1 MSRWR
6 KFLLS
11 GLFLSLAATTA
22 ARPEEGVDPRA
33 CEGKAIEAR
42 VIAVRYK
49 PLSEASAVVEELL
62 SPCGAVRVPKSSRL
76 LTVED
81 EPERLDRIARAL
93 AAWDTPPRAVDLS
106 ISLILATRDP
116 APAEGIARELRGV
129 TESLSQL
136 TRYTSF
142 QLISSTTLRA
152 IEGKGAEARLGDR
165 YRVALTVSSVDS
177 ERGIVAIEP
186 FDLLEEVTPSE
197 AGSAGGPPRR
207 LLRLELA
214 LTEGREEVVGAPGR
228 RQDRAIFVALK
239 AIDADDDGAGGR

>member
-1 MSRWR
+1 MRRWVR
-6 KFLLS
+6 LLS
-11 GLFLSLAATTA
+11 CGIPLALAALLA
-22 ARPEEGVDPRA
+22 SSAEEGSVAPS
-33 CEGKAIEAR
+33 CEGKEIQAR
-42 VIAVRYK
+42 VIAIRYK
-49 PLSEASAVVEELL
+49 PLGEASAVVEELL

-93 AAWDTPPRAVDLS
+93 AAWDTPPQAIDLS

-116 APAEGIARELRGV
+116 APTEGIARELRGV
-129 TESLSQL
+129 TESLAQL

-142 QLISSTTLRA
+142 RLISSTTLRA

-165 YRVALTVSSVDS
+165 YRVALQVSSVDR

-186 FDLLEEVTPSE
+186 FDLLEEAAPDETG
-197 AGSAGGPPRR
+197 AAGGPPRR

-239 AIDADDDGAGGR
+239 AVGVGDEGSGER